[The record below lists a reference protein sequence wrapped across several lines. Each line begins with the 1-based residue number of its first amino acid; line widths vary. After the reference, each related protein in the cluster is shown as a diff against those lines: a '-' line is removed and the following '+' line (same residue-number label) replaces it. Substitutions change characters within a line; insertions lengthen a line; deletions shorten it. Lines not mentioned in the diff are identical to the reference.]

1 MGYSSLTLAGRTTLS
16 GVFFRNERRPHPR
29 ASFNRRRRDAAGVIE
44 HQPKLRIQ
52 VATLPG
58 PCNFHQ
64 TTQAEGIG
72 LFSALLAIEQGARKW
87 RHGMY
92 RASIFVSQESAG
104 AIGLSSWHERTN
116 AD

>member
-1 MGYSSLTLAGRTTLS
+1 MDYSSLTLAGRTILS
-16 GVFFRNERRPHPR
+16 GVFFRNERRPHHR

-44 HQPKLRIQ
+44 DRPKLRIQ

-64 TTQAEGIG
+64 TAQAEGIG

-87 RHGMY
+87 RHY
-92 RASIFVSQESAG
+92 ISHTSRVSRSAAKSQRYQLLRG
-104 AIGLSSWHERTN
+104 FGEGQP
-116 AD
+116 